1 MVYWCITLLVGV
13 VLGADVELSVD
24 VDGVVLSR
32 VVVNEAMVDVEDV
45 AGSEVVVVKKVEL
58 GVVVEGATTLLLAV
72 VDAAAEESAEESD
85 AAPPG

>member
-1 MVYWCITLLVGV
+1 LLVSV
-13 VLGADVELSVD
+13 VLGADVGLGVD

-32 VVVNEAMVDVEDV
+32 VVVNKAMVDVEDV
-45 AGSEVVVVKKVEL
+45 AGSEVVVVKNVEL
-58 GVVVEGATTLLLAV
+58 GVVVEGAAALLLAV